1 MKHTYQKSPEVKETT
16 TLLLLYGS
24 TIYKQT
30 GMDKEK
36 EKVKIQSQR

>member
-1 MKHTYQKSPEVKETT
+1 LKHTYKKSPEVKETT

-24 TIYKQT
+24 TIYKQA

-36 EKVKIQSQR
+36 EKAKILSQR